1 MKRPRYEGLFMSI
14 RDTSSSEDES
24 SVEEKNDTDSTVRV
38 PSNVTSSPGWTT
50 KKQRVSNED
59 NDSPGIILE
68 KMKTK
73 LFNKICAGDGLDT
86 FHLSMKEQNEE
97 YIKFL
102 TGEIEDYVDLLS
114 NSMGVDG
121 NNWDNSHIQR
131 QKLCGEY
138 TDHCFNETTC
148 RRISGFHPGEKA
160 IGFIPQMYH
169 ILQDYGFFMQYIG
182 LDNISSKLPI
192 SDLEDWYV
200 EFGIEIG
207 INFNKYGERP
217 VLIFLDMMMIR
228 MRRVQFLRSF
238 ETYCCLGLE
247 RSDESHI
254 PIDNALERIY
264 TTIYRTKRRFESN

>member
-24 SVEEKNDTDSTVRV
+24 SPEEKSETDSTGRV

-50 KKQRVSNED
+50 KRQKISDDTTDPPEVA
-59 NDSPGIILE
+59 LE
-68 KMKTK
+68 KMKNK

-86 FHLSMKEQNEE
+86 FHLSMKEQDEK
-97 YIKFL
+97 YIESL

-114 NSMGVDG
+114 ASMGVNENTWDG
-121 NNWDNSHIQR
+121 SHIQR
-131 QKLCGEY
+131 QGVCGEY
-138 TDHCFNETTC
+138 TDHCFNETIC
-148 RRISGFHPGEKA
+148 RKIPGFRSDEPGR
-160 IGFIPQMYH
+160 GFIPQMYH

-182 LDNISSKLPI
+182 LDNISSKLPMSELI
-192 SDLEDWYV
+192 DWFIH
-200 EFGIEIG
+200 FGRVIGRNEI
-207 INFNKYGERP
+207 KYGKTP

-254 PIDNALERIY
+254 PIDDALEEIY
-264 TTIYRTKRRFESN
+264 QAVYRTKKDVESD